1 MNLQNRRVSQR
12 FTHVWRAFLHTA
24 SDDHAV
30 VVGVT
35 TGRRAPGRPAV
46 LDGLAFVRA
55 VGSVLDEGLA
65 VAASPASTE
74 FGVKL
79 LQ

>member
-1 MNLQNRRVSQR
+1 
-12 FTHVWRAFLHTA
+12 
-24 SDDHAV
+24 
-30 VVGVT
+30 
-35 TGRRAPGRPAV
+35 V